1 MDGAIENIS
10 KGNLSA
16 AISELDLLKTLI
28 TKRNKLIRW
37 TGVEEYESDELAEDS
52 EDEKR
57 LRSAERRALAKFHE
71 KKRRNLSA

>member
-28 TKRNKLIRW
+28 TKRNKLICW

-52 EDEKR
+52 EDERR
-57 LRSAERRALAKFHE
+57 LRSAERRALAKIYE

>member
-57 LRSAERRALAKFHE
+57 LRSAERRALAKIH
-71 KKRRNLSA
+71 

>member
-1 MDGAIENIS
+1 MDDAIENIS

-57 LRSAERRALAKFHE
+57 LRSAERRALAKIHE